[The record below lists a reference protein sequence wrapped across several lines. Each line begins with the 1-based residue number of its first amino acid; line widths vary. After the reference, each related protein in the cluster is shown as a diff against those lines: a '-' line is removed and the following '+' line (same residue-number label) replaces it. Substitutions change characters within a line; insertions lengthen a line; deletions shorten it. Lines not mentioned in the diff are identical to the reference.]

1 MNELVQIDHKL
12 ALMDAE
18 AALKIV
24 DQAVFAKKK
33 RRLKHVERVVFKGAW
48 LRQSYAEIAKE
59 SGYTLTYIRQDIGS
73 KLWRLLSEVLA
84 EPVSKINLQ
93 AAVERECERQQLLK
107 PELPTEEKSL
117 PSLSLPK
124 VAEPELNTEPERTT
138 LSHNPYFIGR
148 QREIGD
154 LNSFVQQGAKVILVY
169 GKGGVGKSWLSWEY
183 FTSQNFDL
191 ILELW
196 MAKETEK
203 ITNAKSIVEEW
214 LKRHFQEEPRGD
226 FGVTLELLRQKLRDP
241 HRRVGVLIDNLEP
254 ALDKHGRLIPAHRD
268 YVELFRVLADPAG
281 NCVTLITSRE
291 RLGESA
297 VTFQDYRLEGLE
309 ISVWKQFFRNRGIE
323 AHSGVLL
330 TMHQAY
336 GGNAK
341 AMQILSGVI
350 QADWSGDVESYWQAN
365 QKNLLIES
373 DLQDL
378 VVSQFK
384 RLQEVDSDA
393 YKLLCRLGCFRYQDV
408 RAVQRDAMMGLLWD
422 VPESQRIRVV
432 KSLRDRS
439 LVDFLKGEYWLHPV
453 IRAEARTR
461 LKISEDWKTANIK
474 AAEFWTQSVETVDT
488 TEDAIKALEAYYHYV
503 DIAEFELACQVL
515 LKERKYKS
523 NYHGEPEALTVYF
536 GRLGLIQHIMSVILA
551 IKDKV
556 KDDYSLVMLYG
567 HIGVL
572 YQQIGNIQSAIEYY
586 QKSSSTAT
594 KYSNSQPKD
603 SIDTKIKNQLE
614 KFTIGILFTTSS
626 CKEALW
632 EVEAAI
638 QSYEEVIALA
648 ENTNWHIFAIF
659 SQFSIA
665 LLSSQSKLE
674 AEQNKALELL
684 EKSYQAYLKLP
695 ERMLNAW
702 SHVYSFFSM
711 GMIYTNLERN
721 EPALTMFNR
730 GLNYA
735 ENSNYARAIGQII
748 TGLAMVS
755 RNQGKYEAAIE
766 QHNRA
771 IGILQRIAAKKDLA
785 DAYYELART
794 YQKIGETE
802 KSNSNFQ
809 AAIQLYEEMGA
820 PKQVQ
825 KIQQAMKNSPVT
837 SH

>member
-1 MNELVQIDHKL
+1 MNEQLQNNHKL
-12 ALMDAE
+12 AQMDVE

-24 DQAVFAKKK
+24 DRAVFAKNK

-73 KLWRLLSEVLA
+73 KLWKLLSEVLA

-93 AAVERECERQQLLK
+93 AAVEREWERQRLLNEK
-107 PELPTEEKSL
+107 PTEEKISPQDSQSEEVL
-117 PSLSLPK
+117 P
-124 VAEPELNTEPERTT
+124 EPERKPI

-148 QREIGD
+148 NRELAD
-154 LNSFVQQGAKVILVY
+154 LNAFVQQGAKIILVY

-183 FTSQNFDL
+183 FTSKGFDL

-214 LKRHFQEEPRGD
+214 LRRHFQEEPRGD

-241 HRRVGVLIDNLEP
+241 NRRVGVLIDNLEP

-309 ISVWKQFFRNRGIE
+309 ISVWQQFFRNRGIE

-330 TMHQAY
+330 AMHQAY

-350 QADWSGDVESYWQAN
+350 QADWSGDLESYWQAN

-384 RLQEVDSDA
+384 RLQEVDADA
-393 YKLLCRLGCFRYQDV
+393 YRLLCRLGCFRYQDV
-408 RAVQRDAMMGLLWD
+408 RAVQRDAMMCLLWD

-461 LKISEDWKTANIK
+461 LKASEDWKTANLK

-488 TEDAIKALEAYYHYV
+488 TADAIAALEAYYHYV
-503 DIAEFELACQVL
+503 DIGEFELGCQVL
-515 LKERKYKS
+515 LQERKYKLNS
-523 NYHGEPEALTVYF
+523 HGEPESLIIYF
-536 GRLGLIQHIMSVILA
+536 GRLGLVQHILSVSIA
-551 IKDKV
+551 IKNKIDN
-556 KDDYSLVMLYG
+556 DYFLTYLYG
-567 HIGVL
+567 NIAGL
-572 YQQIGNIQSAIEYY
+572 YHQLGDIQTAIEYY
-586 QKSSSTAT
+586 QKANSMAT
-594 KYSNSQPKD
+594 KYSDSLPKD
-603 SIDTKIKNQLE
+603 SIDPKIKYRLE
-614 KFTIGILFTTSS
+614 KFSIGMLFTTSS

-638 QSYEEVIALA
+638 KSYKEVIALA

-659 SQFSIA
+659 SQFSMA
-665 LLSSQSKLE
+665 LLYSHSQLE
-674 AEQNKALELL
+674 TEQKKALELID
-684 EKSYQAYLKLP
+684 KNYQAYLTLP
-695 ERMLNAW
+695 ERMLGAW
-702 SHVYSFFSM
+702 SHVYSYFSM
-711 GMIYTNLERN
+711 GMSYTNLGRN
-721 EPALTMFNR
+721 EQALTMFNR
-730 GLNYA
+730 ALTYA
-735 ENSNYARAIGQII
+735 ENSNYVRAIGQII

-755 RNQGKYEAAIE
+755 RNQGKYEEAVE
-766 QHNRA
+766 QHTKA
-771 IGILQRIAAKKDLA
+771 IGILHRITAKKDLA

-794 YQKIGETE
+794 NQKIGDIE
-802 KSNSNFQ
+802 KSHSNFQ
-809 AAIQLYEEMGA
+809 AAIQIYEQMGA

-825 KIQQAMKNSPVT
+825 KIQKAMENLPVT

>member
-1 MNELVQIDHKL
+1 MNETVRINHKL

-18 AALKIV
+18 AALKIA
-24 DQAVFAKKK
+24 DRAVLVKKK
-33 RRLKHVERVVFKGAW
+33 RRLKHVERLVFKGAW

-73 KLWRLLSEVLA
+73 KLWKLLSEVFA
-84 EPVSKINLQ
+84 EPVSKINVQ
-93 AAVERECERQQLLK
+93 AAVEREWERQRQLN
-107 PELPTEEKSL
+107 PEPQTEEK
-117 PSLSLPK
+117 PLSSVSQPELT
-124 VAEPELNTEPERTT
+124 EPELNSEPKPTG
-138 LSHNPYFIGR
+138 SQNPYFIGR
-148 QREIGD
+148 HQEITD
-154 LNSFVQQGAKVILVY
+154 LNSFVQQGAKIILVY

-183 FTSQNFDL
+183 FTTQNFDL
-191 ILELW
+191 TLEVW

-241 HRRVGVLIDNLEP
+241 NRRVGVLIDNLEP

-309 ISVWKQFFRNRGIE
+309 VSVWKQFFRNRGIE
-323 AHSGVLL
+323 TDSNVLL
-330 TMHQAY
+330 AIHQAY

-341 AMQILSGVI
+341 AMHILSGVI
-350 QADWSGDVESYWQAN
+350 QTDWSNDLESYWQAN

-378 VVSQFK
+378 VVSQFN
-384 RLQEVDSDA
+384 RLQEVDPDA

-408 RAVQRDAMMGLLWD
+408 RSIYRDGMICLLWD
-422 VPESQRIRVV
+422 IPESQRIRVV

-461 LKISEDWKTANIK
+461 LKASEDWKTANIK
-474 AAEFWTQSVETVDT
+474 AAEFWTQSVETIDT
-488 TEDAIKALEAYYHYV
+488 TEEAIKALEAYYHYV

-515 LKERKYKS
+515 LQERKYKS

-536 GRLGLIQHIMSVILA
+536 GRLGLVQHILSVA
-551 IKDKV
+551 VVMTDKV
-556 KDDYSLVMLYG
+556 KNDYSLALLYG
-567 HIGVL
+567 HIGGL
-572 YQQIGNIQSAIEYY
+572 HHQLGDIQTAIAYY
-586 QKSSSTAT
+586 QKSSVTVT
-594 KYSNSQPKD
+594 RYGNSLPKD
-603 SIDTKIKNQLE
+603 QIDSKLKIQLE

-638 QSYEEVIALA
+638 ESYKEVIALA
-648 ENTNWHIFAIF
+648 ENTVWHIYAIF
-659 SQFSIA
+659 SQFSLG
-665 LLSSQSKLE
+665 LLYSRSPLE
-674 AEQNKALELL
+674 DEQRKALGLL

-695 ERMLNAW
+695 ERMLGAW

-711 GMIYTNLERN
+711 GMIYTNLGQN
-721 EPALTMFNR
+721 EQALTMFNR
-730 GLNYA
+730 ALNYA
-735 ENSNYARAIGQII
+735 ESSNYARAIGQIV

-755 RNQGKYEAAIE
+755 RNQGKYEEAVE
-766 QHNRA
+766 LHTRA
-771 IGILQRIAAKKDLA
+771 IGILQRITAKKDLA

-794 YQKIGETE
+794 YQKKGNIE

-809 AAIQLYEEMGA
+809 TAIQIYEQMGA

-825 KIQQAMKNSPVT
+825 KIQKAMENLPVK

>member
-1 MNELVQIDHKL
+1 MNETVRINHKL

-73 KLWRLLSEVLA
+73 KLWKLLSEVLA

-93 AAVERECERQQLLK
+93 AAVEREWERQRQSK
-107 PELPTEEKSL
+107 PELQIEEKPL
-117 PSLSLPK
+117 PSQSAPK
-124 VAEPELNTEPERTT
+124 VAESEFKSEPERTT
-138 LSHNPYFIGR
+138 LSHNPYFMGR
-148 QREIGD
+148 QREIAD

-191 ILELW
+191 ILEVW

-214 LKRHFQEEPRGD
+214 LKRYFQEEPRGD

-241 HRRVGVLIDNLEP
+241 NRRVGVLIDNLEP
-254 ALDKHGRLIPAHRD
+254 ALDKNGRLIPAHRD

-323 AHSGVLL
+323 ANSDVLL
-330 TMHQAY
+330 AMHQAY

-341 AMQILSGVI
+341 AMHILSGVI
-350 QADWSGDVESYWQAN
+350 QTDWSGDVESYWQAN

-378 VVSQFK
+378 VVSQFN
-384 RLQEVDSDA
+384 RLQQVDPDA

-408 RAVQRDAMMGLLWD
+408 RSIYRDGMMCLLWD

-439 LVDFLKGEYWLHPV
+439 LVDFIKGEYWLHPV

-461 LKISEDWKTANIK
+461 LKVSEDWKTANIK

-488 TEDAIKALEAYYHYV
+488 TADAIKALEAYYHYV
-503 DIAEFELACQVL
+503 DVGEFELAASVL
-515 LKERKYKS
+515 IKERKYKL
-523 NYHGEPEALTVYF
+523 NYHGEPEALIVYF
-536 GRLGLIQHIMSVILA
+536 GRIGLVQHILSVIVA
-551 IKDKV
+551 ILNKV
-556 KDDYSLVMLYG
+556 KNDYSLAMLYG
-567 HIGVL
+567 HIGGL
-572 YQQIGNIQSAIEYY
+572 YHQLGNIQGAIEYY
-586 QKSSSTAT
+586 QTSGSTVTRYA
-594 KYSNSQPKD
+594 NSLPKD
-603 SIDTKIKNQLE
+603 AIDGKTKSLLE

-638 QSYEEVIALA
+638 QSYKEVIALA

-665 LLSSQSKLE
+665 LLCSHSKLE
-674 AEQNKALELL
+674 AEQNKALELI
-684 EKSYQAYLKLP
+684 EKSYQGYLEIP
-695 ERMLNAW
+695 ERMLGAW
-702 SHVYSFFSM
+702 SHVYSCFSM
-711 GMIYTNLERN
+711 GMTYTNLGRN
-721 EPALTMFNR
+721 EQALIMFNR

-735 ENSNYARAIGQII
+735 ENSNYVRAIGQIV
-748 TGLAMVS
+748 TGLAMVN
-755 RNQGKYEAAIE
+755 RNQGKYEEAIE

-794 YQKIGETE
+794 YQKIGEIE

-809 AAIQLYEEMGA
+809 AAIQLYEEMDA
-820 PKQVQ
+820 PKQIE
-825 KIQQAMKNSPVT
+825 KIQTAMKNSPVT